1 MLSSV
6 YSMVGDDFSYAMY
19 LKAFYQDEI
28 NRLERIKEDAILE
41 TQKYRQKFKGLY
53 EFINQNSDLVL
64 ELVKYSESR
73 VAEVENNVKY
83 LRRENEELKLDL
95 EILRAQMPSRSR
107 NTSLTDDS
115 SSTISRFEFQV
126 INY

>member
-1 MLSSV
+1 M
-6 YSMVGDDFSYAMY
+6 
-19 LKAFYQDEI
+19 
-28 NRLERIKEDAILE
+28 
-41 TQKYRQKFKGLY
+41 
-53 EFINQNSDLVL
+53 
-64 ELVKYSESR
+64 
-73 VAEVENNVKY
+73 AEVENNVKY

-126 INY
+126 IMPKSVSKCNKKCHK